1 MKGRPILGVITG
13 FLFGLFLGVTLFLYG
28 VIPLSSDMLW
38 ILPLLGILLG
48 LIMAAWAPFGRSAE
62 PVPPQATFTAASG
75 GGTADITGDIPVET
89 TDEDEEATAEATDE
103 DDPSADDE
111 IPEEPDEKADE
122 ETDEET
128 AEESTTE

>member
-48 LIMAAWAPFGRSAE
+48 LIMAAWAPFGKSVVPAPAPTPATPPPPVSVTAESDESTPDSTDDQTVESAQTDDPPPKEESAAE
-62 PVPPQATFTAASG
+62 P
-75 GGTADITGDIPVET
+75 
-89 TDEDEEATAEATDE
+89 
-103 DDPSADDE
+103 
-111 IPEEPDEKADE
+111 
-122 ETDEET
+122 
-128 AEESTTE
+128 TTE